1 MGEYRGGV
9 DSRAHDQWSQA
20 HGGIDPH
27 ASAWVSGWV
36 RLTHRCAAPLARRGV
51 PPDVVTLTGLALSV
65 PVPVLAGLPGAW
77 PLAATLLLVVSAL
90 VDGLD
95 GAVAAQQGSSSAWGE
110 VLDPLA
116 DRCSDLL
123 ALLALVVL
131 GAPVWLCV
139 AVGAL
144 TLLHE
149 SVRSSARAAG
159 LDGIGALTVWERPSR
174 VIVASF
180 VTGLSGLLWCARE
193 LGLGWW
199 PGLDRAAL
207 ATGGTVLAAV
217 LAAVGFAHLSTA
229 VRRRLRGQ
237 GSGRTHQSRDD
248 PSREQHQGE
257 PSAGVRGA
265 ADQEQSGDR

>member
-1 MGEYRGGV
+1 V

-27 ASAWVSGWV
+27 ASAWVAGWV

-51 PPDVVTLTGLALSV
+51 SPDVVTMTGLGLSV

-77 PLAATLLLVVSAL
+77 PLASTLLLVVAAL

-95 GAVAAQQGSSSAWGE
+95 GAVAAQQGSATAWGA

-139 AVGAL
+139 AVGAM

-159 LDGIGALTVWERPSR
+159 LEGIGALTVWERPSR

-180 VTGLSGLLWCARE
+180 ATGLAGLLWCARE
-193 LGLGWW
+193 LGLSWW
-199 PGLDRAAL
+199 PGLDRAGV
-207 ATGGTVLAAV
+207 ATGGAVVGAV
-217 LAAVGFAHLSTA
+217 LAVAGFVHLTVA
-229 VRRRLRGQ
+229 VRRRLGGV
-237 GSGRTHQSRDD
+237 GSGGPDQPGDD
-248 PSREQHQGE
+248 PGGQQHQRQ
-257 PSAGVRGA
+257 PTTGVRRS
-265 ADQEQSGDR
+265 ADQEQPRDR